1 MAATFAEYLRFLD
14 KLEGI
19 VKQLADIEKEKIGA
33 VKKDDLLL
41 LDDCMK
47 REQVLSLSLRSMD
60 RQRDKML
67 SELGLEGVRL
77 SGLASHYPDDL
88 KQQAKE
94 TAERVQRQ
102 FGIYRSAAQTAYSML
117 EINLHEIEKH
127 MGGEDMAK
135 IRPAGPMAD
144 IRA

>member
-1 MAATFAEYLRFLD
+1 MAATFADYLRFLD

-19 VKQLADIEKEKIGA
+19 LKQLADISKEKIGA

-60 RQRDKML
+60 IQRDKML

-77 SGLASHYPDDL
+77 SGLVSHYPDEL

-94 TAERVQRQ
+94 TVERVQRQ

-117 EINLHEIEKH
+117 EMNLHEIEKH
-127 MGGEDMAK
+127 MGGEDKMK
-135 IRPAGPMAD
+135 MMPSSSMAD

>member
-1 MAATFAEYLRFLD
+1 MAATYAEYLRFLD
-14 KLEGI
+14 KLEG
-19 VKQLADIEKEKIGA
+19 VLKQLADISKEKIRA
-33 VKKDDLLL
+33 VKRDDLRL

-47 REQVLSLSLRSMD
+47 REQVLSLSLRGMD

-102 FGIYRSAAQTAYSML
+102 FGVYRSAAQTAYSML

-127 MGGEDMAK
+127 MGGEDAARMM
-135 IRPAGPMAD
+135 PSSSVAD